1 MLVLVLV
8 LVVLLWSWS
17 EDWWCD
23 MSALG
28 CCQFSDVGIGG
39 GSNGGVSGSVVA
51 LAAHWWWL
59 SALQM
64 ISPMA

>member
-1 MLVLVLV
+1 
-8 LVVLLWSWS
+8 
-17 EDWWCD
+17 

-28 CCQFSDVGIGG
+28 RCRFGDVGIGG
-39 GSNGGVSGSVVA
+39 GSKVGVGNGGVSGSVVA